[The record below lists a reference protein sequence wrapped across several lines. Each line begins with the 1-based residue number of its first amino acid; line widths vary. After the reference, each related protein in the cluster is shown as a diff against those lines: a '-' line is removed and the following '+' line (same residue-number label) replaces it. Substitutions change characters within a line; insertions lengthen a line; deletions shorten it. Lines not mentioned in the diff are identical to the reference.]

1 MSAHPLP
8 VVLFGAFD
16 RHNFGD
22 MLFPHVVARMLAG
35 REVRFAGLVARDLRA
50 QGGHRV
56 QALRQLHERAVD
68 LLHVGGEILACD
80 AWDAALMLQSN
91 QDAQRI
97 IASQQHDR
105 SEWAQRVL
113 GTRELAPYVV
123 SNDAW
128 PRATRVLFN
137 AIGGVTLDEHDDRM
151 RDEVLTKLARAD
163 VISVRDLHT
172 QALLAKSGIE
182 ARLAPDCAV
191 MVAELFGDTI
201 RAHASRQAVARIRE
215 AAPRGYLA
223 VQFSA
228 DFGDDA
234 TLEQIAAQL
243 DQAAHAHDLAIVFF
257 RAGAAP
263 WHDDLSCFART
274 AARMRAPSVHLF
286 DSLNIWD
293 ICALLAHSRGYIG
306 SSLHGRIVAM
316 AHALPRIN
324 LLHDR
329 DFARPCKQTA
339 FAQTWEEADQPIA
352 VNVSGIA
359 EGIDNALSVNPARAK
374 QTATRL
380 VALCRDAFQTTVS
393 ALSG

>member
-1 MSAHPLP
+1 MSAQSLP

-35 REVRFAGLVARDLRA
+35 RDVRVAGLVARDLRV

-56 QALRQLHERAVD
+56 QALRQLHERAVS
-68 LLHVGGEILACD
+68 LLHVGGEILTCD
-80 AWDAALMLQSN
+80 AWDAAVMLQTTH
-91 QDAQRI
+91 DAQRI
-97 IASQQHDR
+97 IASQQPDR
-105 SEWAQRVL
+105 SDWAQRVL
-113 GTRELAPYVV
+113 GTRERAPYVV
-123 SNDAW
+123 SKDAW
-128 PRATRVLFN
+128 PCATRVLFN
-137 AIGGVTLDEHDDRM
+137 AIGGVTLDERDARM
-151 RDEVLTKLARAD
+151 RDEVLAKLARAD
-163 VISVRDLHT
+163 DISVRDIHT

-201 RAHASRQAVARIRE
+201 RAHASKQAVARIRK

-228 DFGDDA
+228 DFSDDA
-234 TLEQIAAQL
+234 TLDQIAAQL
-243 DQAAHAHDLAIVFF
+243 DHAAHAHDLAIVFF

-263 WHDDLSCFART
+263 WHDDLSCFERT
-274 AARMRAPSVHLF
+274 AVRMRAPSVHLF

-324 LLHDR
+324 LLHDG

-339 FAQTWEEADQPIA
+339 FAQTWEDAGQPIA
-352 VNVSGIA
+352 VRVSGIA
-359 EGIDNALSVNPARAK
+359 EGINNALSVDPARLK
-374 QTATRL
+374 QTAARL

-393 ALSG
+393 GLAG

>member
-22 MLFPHVVARMLAG
+22 MLFPHVVARMLAS
-35 REVRFAGLVARDLRA
+35 REVRFAGLVSRDLRA

-56 QALRQLHERAVD
+56 QALRQAHERAVD
-68 LLHVGGEILACD
+68 LLHVGGEILTCD

-91 QDAQRI
+91 HDAQGI

-123 SNDAW
+123 SKDAW
-128 PRATRVLFN
+128 PCATRVLFN
-137 AIGGVTLDEHDDRM
+137 AIGGVTLDHRENRM
-151 RDEVLTKLARAD
+151 RDEVLAKLARAD
-163 VISVRDLHT
+163 DISVRDIHT

-191 MVAELFGDTI
+191 MVAELFGNTI
-201 RAHASRQAVARIRE
+201 RAHASKQAVARIRE

-234 TLEQIAAQL
+234 TLDQIAAQL

-263 WHDDLSCFART
+263 WLDDQSCFERT

-306 SSLHGRIVAM
+306 SSLHGRVVAI

-324 LLHDR
+324 LLHDE

-339 FAQTWEEADQPIA
+339 FAQTWEHADQPIA
-352 VNVSGIA
+352 VRVNGIA
-359 EGIDNALSVNPARAK
+359 EGVENALSVDPARLK

-380 VALCRDAFQTTVS
+380 AALCRDAFQTTVS
-393 ALSG
+393 VLAG

>member
-1 MSAHPLP
+1 MSAQSLP

-22 MLFPHVVARMLAG
+22 MLFPHIAARMLMG
-35 REVRFAGLVARDLRA
+35 RDVRVAGLVARDLRA

-56 QALRQLHERAVD
+56 QALRQLHDRAVD
-68 LLHVGGEILACD
+68 VLHVGGEILTCD
-80 AWDAALMLQSN
+80 AWDAAVMLQSN
-91 QDAQRI
+91 HDAQRI
-97 IASQQHDR
+97 IASQQYDR
-105 SEWAQRVL
+105 SEWAQHRL

-123 SNDAW
+123 SKDAW

-137 AIGGVTLDEHDDRM
+137 AIGGVTLDDCDDGM
-151 RDEVLTKLARAD
+151 RNEILAKLFRAD
-163 VISVRDLHT
+163 DISVRDLHT

-201 RAHASRQAVARIRE
+201 RAHASKQAVARIRE

-234 TLEQIAAQL
+234 TLDQIAAQL
-243 DQAAHAHDLAIVFF
+243 DRAAHTQDLAIVFF

-263 WHDDLSCFART
+263 WHDDLACFERT

-293 ICALLAHSRGYIG
+293 ICALLAYSRGYLG
-306 SSLHGRIVAM
+306 SSLHGRIVAI
-316 AHALPRIN
+316 AHALPHIS
-324 LLHDR
+324 LLHDG

-339 FAQTWEEADQPIA
+339 FAQTWEDVDQPVA
-352 VNVSGIA
+352 VRVNGIA
-359 EGIDNALSVNPARAK
+359 EGIDHALSVDPARLK
-374 QTATRL
+374 QTAERL
-380 VALCRDAFQTTVS
+380 VALCRDGFQTTVS
-393 ALSG
+393 ALAD